1 MVSSGG
7 VGSGHCVTFDQS
19 PALYADKNAAQAS
32 APRADALSGFE
43 MFEKSE
49 SDNDS
54 MLGCESLEVL

>member
-1 MVSSGG
+1 M
-7 VGSGHCVTFDQS
+7 TFDQS
-19 PALYADKNAAQAS
+19 PMLYADKNAAQAS